1 MKTPSAFLFTPS
13 ISLLPSL
20 RHGLQTKSN
29 DPLGTMISSRKISW
43 ENRLNDRFSF
53 TSCCCYES
61 YSDSVEY
68 EEGDDSEAI
77 SQFGTFQYWD
87 DMYVGMGD
95 FPQDEYSW
103 YFGWE
108 VIKPFFKE
116 YVPVGGGKDKDNN
129 PRILV
134 PGVGNDPILLD
145 LLGDGYKE
153 LTAFD
158 YTKNAIDR
166 QHDLLSYKPD
176 MLDYVTLRVM
186 DARKLDDDWK
196 ENKFCA
202 VIEKGALDA
211 IYLSGEGNVEKAVS
225 EMKQVVKS
233 GGIFMS
239 VSGVVPEELRR
250 QLFNTDDWEW
260 VRDGS
265 DDLKAGCF
273 IFRRK

>member
-1 MKTPSAFLFTPS
+1 MFLLLKFCNVTSLIDTMKTPSAFLFTPS

-29 DPLGTMISSRKISW
+29 DPLGTMISSSRKISL
-43 ENRLNDRFSF
+43 ENRPDDRFSF

-68 EEGDDSEAI
+68 EGGDDSEAI

-145 LLGDGYKE
+145 LLGM
-153 LTAFD
+153 
-158 YTKNAIDR
+158 TKIKVKNDKI
-166 QHDLLSYKPD
+166 
-176 MLDYVTLRVM
+176 
-186 DARKLDDDWK
+186 
-196 ENKFCA
+196 
-202 VIEKGALDA
+202 VIINE
-211 IYLSGEGNVEKAVS
+211 I
-225 EMKQVVKS
+225 
-233 GGIFMS
+233 
-239 VSGVVPEELRR
+239 
-250 QLFNTDDWEW
+250 
-260 VRDGS
+260 
-265 DDLKAGCF
+265 
-273 IFRRK
+273 

>member
-1 MKTPSAFLFTPS
+1 MKRPSAFLLAPR
-13 ISLLPSL
+13 ISLSSSL
-20 RHGLQTKSN
+20 RYGLHTKLKN
-29 DPLGTMISSRKISW
+29 DPSATIISPRKISW
-43 ENRLNDRFSF
+43 ENRLDGFSF
-53 TSCCCYES
+53 MTCYES
-61 YSDSVEY
+61 SSNSVEY
-68 EEGDDSEAI
+68 DEGDSEAI

-116 YVPVGGGKDKDNN
+116 YVPVCVGKDSAQQ

-145 LLGDGYKE
+145 LLGDGYKD

-166 QHDLLSYKPD
+166 QHDLLSYKPA
-176 MLDYVTLRVM
+176 MSDYVTLRVM

-233 GGIFMS
+233 GGIFLS

-250 QLFNTDDWEW
+250 QIFNTDDWEW